1 LLEDVNQGDTR
12 FDNLLIGDTKSI
24 SFNNENNGPNIDNS
38 NPKEPSWKAK
48 SDEL

>member
-1 LLEDVNQGDTR
+1 M
-12 FDNLLIGDTKSI
+12 K
-24 SFNNENNGPNIDNS
+24 NNGPNIDNS